1 MLVLIFINSI
11 FDDFNRQCEAVL
23 TPDHASLTGQ
33 QLGKQKIVPTNK
45 KMDLQQRPQKLRKT
59 KKRQNKKQS
68 LMTQPTLEKKNKIK
82 EVGQSSQATLK
93 MTLQIIHEF
102 KATVHQKHVERI
114 TNPQRKKSSMKKKK
128 IINLFKNIS
137 EFALQKVIYGI
148 VAMDCLHQI
157 LSP

>member
-1 MLVLIFINSI
+1 MLVLISINSI

-33 QLGKQKIVPTNK
+33 QLGKQKIVRTNK

-68 LMTQPTLEKKNKIK
+68 LMTQPTLEEKNKVK
-82 EVGQSSQATLK
+82 EVGQLSQATLK
-93 MTLQIIHEF
+93 MILKIIHEL

-114 TNPQRKKSSMKKKK
+114 TNSQRKKSSEKNKKS
-128 IINLFKNIS
+128 NEL
-137 EFALQKVIYGI
+137 
-148 VAMDCLHQI
+148 I
-157 LSP
+157 LKHIRICSTKSNFMEQLPWTFSIRY

>member
-1 MLVLIFINSI
+1 MLVLISINSI

-68 LMTQPTLEKKNKIK
+68 LMTQPTLEEKNKVK
-82 EVGQSSQATLK
+82 EVGQLSQATLK
-93 MTLQIIHEF
+93 MILKIIHEL

-114 TNPQRKKSSMKKKK
+114 TNSQRKKSSEKNKKS
-128 IINLFKNIS
+128 NEL
-137 EFALQKVIYGI
+137 
-148 VAMDCLHQI
+148 I
-157 LSP
+157 LKHIRICSTKSNFMEQLPWTVSIRY

>member
-23 TPDHASLTGQ
+23 TPDHASLTEQ

-68 LMTQPTLEKKNKIK
+68 LMTQPTLEEKNKVK
-82 EVGQSSQATLK
+82 EVGQLSQATLK
-93 MTLQIIHEF
+93 MILKIIHEL

-114 TNPQRKKSSMKKKK
+114 TNSQRKKSSEKNKKS
-128 IINLFKNIS
+128 NEL
-137 EFALQKVIYGI
+137 
-148 VAMDCLHQI
+148 I
-157 LSP
+157 LKHIRICSTKSNFMEQLPWTVSIRY